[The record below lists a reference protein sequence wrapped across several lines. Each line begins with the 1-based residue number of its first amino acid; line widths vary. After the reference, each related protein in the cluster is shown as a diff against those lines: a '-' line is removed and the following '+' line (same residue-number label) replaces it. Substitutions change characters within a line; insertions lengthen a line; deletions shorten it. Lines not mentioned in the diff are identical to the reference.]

1 MASAQS
7 FLVNTNPAFDVRPL
21 DQYTDWHVFDQY
33 ITKNID
39 LLTKNSTEIII
50 DARYNLRP
58 DLLSYEVYGSNFWY
72 PIILAVNKL
81 GSIFQFKAEYLNN
94 KCLIPSASVV
104 QQLIKDAITEE
115 SDKTI
120 KRY

>member
-7 FLVNTNPAFDVRPL
+7 FLVNTNPNYDVRLL
-21 DQYTDWHVFDQY
+21 DQYIDWHIFDQY
-33 ITKNID
+33 VTKNID
-39 LLTKNSTEIII
+39 TLSKNSTEIII

-72 PIILAVNKL
+72 PVILAVNKL

-94 KCLIPSASVV
+94 TCLVPSVDAVET
-104 QQLIKDAITEE
+104 LINEAMRDQRK
-115 SDKTI
+115 KTI
-120 KRY
+120 LI